1 MNRPMLARDAYWRHV
16 VNMIDRSVL
25 GGDADFC
32 FGHLFMKLTEI
43 VHYIR
48 QLLVAHEVAS
58 PSLSAAQDE
67 QRSSRPVDRSVG
79 AVSPGCGDT

>member
-1 MNRPMLARDAYWRHV
+1 
-16 VNMIDRSVL
+16 MIDRSVL

-43 VHYIR
+43 VRYIR
-48 QLLVAHEVAS
+48 QLLVEHEVASPS